1 MAAAARMTDKIKQDN
16 PHCHAPIHP
25 PAPTPTPLAH
35 PPLPWTIV
43 SACAPTVFIDNLQ
56 AAVVGSIST
65 PCTLPSCVP
74 NGPGVIS
81 KGSAVVF
88 HCSLP
93 AARAND
99 LTAHAGCVAPIP
111 APTGKVMPPCST
123 KVDIGG

>member
-1 MAAAARMTDKIKQDN
+1 MPAAARMTDKILQNN

-25 PAPTPTPLAH
+25 NVPVAH
-35 PPLPWTIV
+35 PPMPWTIV

-56 AAVVGSIST
+56 AAVVGSTST
-65 PCTLPSCVP
+65 PCTEPTCVP

-81 KGSAVVF
+81 KGSMVVF

-93 AARAND
+93 AARLND
-99 LTAHAGCVAPIP
+99 MTAHAGCVGPIP
-111 APTGKVMPPCST
+111 APVGKVIPPCSQ